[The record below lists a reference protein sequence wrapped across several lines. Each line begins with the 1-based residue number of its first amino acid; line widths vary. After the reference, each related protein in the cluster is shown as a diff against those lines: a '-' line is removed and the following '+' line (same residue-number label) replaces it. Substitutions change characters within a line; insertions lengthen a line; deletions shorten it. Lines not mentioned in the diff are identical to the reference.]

1 MAGLTG
7 VPASIAC
14 ATAGGVAFVV
24 AAALGLEGAAPEFL
38 DEPPQPPKIAA
49 AITHPAA
56 DPT

>member
-24 AAALGLEGAAPEFL
+24 AGAPGLEGAAPEFI
-38 DEPPQPPKIAA
+38 DEPPHPPVIAA
-49 AITHPAA
+49 AISNPAA